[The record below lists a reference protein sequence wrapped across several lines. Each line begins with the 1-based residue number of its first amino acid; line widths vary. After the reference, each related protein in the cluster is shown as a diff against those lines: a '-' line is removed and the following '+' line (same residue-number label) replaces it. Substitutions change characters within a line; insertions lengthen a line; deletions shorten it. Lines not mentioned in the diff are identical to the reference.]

1 MVQVHLCDESKKC
14 IKQAT
19 CVFVSKSRS
28 EELKLG
34 FLSKMAKKAST
45 K

>member
-1 MVQVHLCDESKKC
+1 MVQVHLCDESINC
-14 IKQAT
+14 TKQAT
-19 CVFVSKSRS
+19 CVFVHKRRS

-34 FLSKMAKKAST
+34 FLAKMAKKAST